1 MLTVTRAWKDR
12 FPGAVVGVL
21 AMTGVTNVKA
31 HVGLDARKRKLEESI
46 RSRYAGMERA
56 ELRKLERMAVY
67 AAYYKRHKKSYHVLL
82 QMESLLKG
90 KPIPSI
96 SGLVEANFM
105 AELKN
110 QLLTAAH
117 DADSL
122 HAPITLDVST
132 GTEEFMQMTGNRQV
146 LKEGDMVISDGEGVM
161 SCIIYGPDR
170 RTKITPGTSSA
181 VYTTYAPAGIGEASV
196 RDHLGDIRDNIA
208 LFAPDAEVQHLGT
221 YPAD

>member
-1 MLTVTRAWKDR
+1 MLIVTQGWKDR

-21 AMTGVTNVKA
+21 AMTGVANPKSHA
-31 HVGLDARKRKLEESI
+31 GLDARKREIEQSI

-56 ELRKLERMAVY
+56 ELRELERMGVY
-67 AAYYKRHKKSYHVLL
+67 AAYYKKHKKSYHVLL
-82 QMESLLKG
+82 QVESVLKG

-122 HAPITLDVST
+122 QRPITLDVSA

-146 LKEGDMVISDGEGVM
+146 LKEGDMVISDGDGVM

-170 RTKITPGTSSA
+170 RTKITPETSSA
-181 VYTTYAPAGIGEASV
+181 VYTTYAPAGIGEAAV
-196 RDHLGDIRDNIA
+196 RDHLGDIRDNVL
-208 LFAPDAEVQHLGT
+208 LFAPDAEVQHLDT
-221 YPAD
+221 YEAG

>member
-1 MLTVTRAWKDR
+1 MLTVTQAWEDR

-21 AMTGVTNVKA
+21 AITDVTNMKA
-31 HVGLDARKRKLEESI
+31 HAGLDARKREIEESI

-56 ELRKLERMAVY
+56 ELRELERMAVY
-67 AAYYKRHKKSYHVLL
+67 ASYYKRHKKSYHVLL
-82 QMESLLKG
+82 QLESVLKG
-90 KPIPSI
+90 KPIPAI

-117 DADSL
+117 DADAL
-122 HAPITLDVST
+122 EAPITLDVSA

-146 LKEGDMVISDGEGVM
+146 LKEGDMVISDGRGVM

-170 RTKITPGTSSA
+170 RTKITPETSSA
-181 VYTTYAPAGIGEASV
+181 VYTTYAPSGIGETAV
-196 RDHLGDIRDNIA
+196 RDHLGDIRDNIV
-208 LFAPDAEVQHLGT
+208 LFAPDAEVQQLET
-221 YPAD
+221 YEAN